1 MTLWGNDMK
10 RVRKTKEETSQEIWD
25 VIHRIER
32 DNLELTIKNVCDLAL
47 VSRTTIY
54 KYPDIKNYIT
64 EKDQTDIITKLTAE
78 NTKLH
83 DDISNLKEYIT
94 LLEDERNKALIN
106 QFKNGQV
113 RKINE

>member
-1 MTLWGNDMK
+1 MK

-25 VIHRIER
+25 VIHKIEH
-32 DNLELTIKNVCDLAL
+32 DNLELTIKNVCELAQ
-47 VSRTTIY
+47 VSRTTLY

-64 EKDQTDIITKLTAE
+64 EKDQSDIIIKITAE
-78 NTKLH
+78 NNKLRG
-83 DDISNLKEYIT
+83 DISNLKDYIT

-113 RKINE
+113 RNLNE